1 MSKRDYYEVLEVGK
15 DVSPEDL
22 KKAYRKQ
29 AIKFHPD
36 KNPGKKDTEEK
47 FKEAAEAYEVLSDP
61 AKRKRYD
68 QFGHAGVGN
77 GQGRGGFSGGM
88 TMEDIFSHF
97 GDIFGGGGGGGDPFS
112 SFFGGGGG
120 GRRGKTVNRGS
131 NLRVKVKLTLEEI
144 AHGVEKKIKVNKYLA
159 CNTCKGTGAK
169 DGSAYSTCSTCRGSG
184 HVSRITS
191 TFLGQM
197 QTSQTCPNCGGEGQ
211 VITDKCTDCAGNG
224 VVKGEEVISI
234 RIPTGVSEGM
244 QLSMGGKGNA
254 AARGGI
260 AGDLLIQIEE
270 TGHELFDRDGSNLLY
285 EHYITFSEA
294 ALGST
299 AEIPTI
305 DGKVKIK
312 IEPGTQSG
320 KVLRLRSKGLSSI
333 NGYEGK
339 GDMLVS
345 IVIWTPKSLTKEEK
359 AILEKLDNSA
369 NFKPSPGTRDKNI
382 FSRMKN
388 LFDQ

>member
-1 MSKRDYYEVLEVGK
+1 MSKRDYYEILEVSK
-15 DVSPEDL
+15 DASPEEL

-36 KNPGKKDTEEK
+36 KNPGKKDAEEK

-61 AKRKRYD
+61 NKRQRYD
-68 QFGHAGVGN
+68 QFGHAGAGN
-77 GQGRGGFSGGM
+77 GGFGGGSM
-88 TMEDIFSHF
+88 NMEDIFSHF
-97 GDIFGGGGGGGDPFS
+97 GDIFGGGGGNDPFS

-144 AHGVEKKIKVNKYLA
+144 AHGVEKKIKVNKYLS

-169 DGSAYSTCSTCRGSG
+169 GGSSYSTCSTCRGSG
-184 HVSRITS
+184 HVSRVTS

-197 QTSQTCPNCGGEGQ
+197 QTTQTCPNCGGEGQ
-211 VITDKCTDCAGNG
+211 IIVDKCTDCAGNG
-224 VVKGEEVISI
+224 VVKGEEVISMQ
-234 RIPTGVSEGM
+234 IPAGVSEGM

-254 AARGGI
+254 AARGGV

-270 TGHELFDRDGSNLLY
+270 VAHERFERDGNNLLY
-285 EHYITFSEA
+285 EHYISFSEA
-294 ALGST
+294 ALGSN
-299 AEIPTI
+299 AEIPTL

-312 IEPGTQSG
+312 IDPGTQSG
-320 KVLRLRSKGLSSI
+320 KVLRLRGKGLSSI

-339 GDMLVS
+339 GDLLIS
-345 IVIWTPKSLTKEEK
+345 ILIWTPKTLTKEEK
-359 AILEKLDNSA
+359 SMLEKLGNSDN
-369 NFKPSPGTRDKNI
+369 FHPTPGTHDKNI

-388 LFDQ
+388 LFEQ